1 MLGIIFISLYFS
13 ASLWTLSSK
22 FFSVNFETSESLFPS
37 TSALGVGVTATS
49 PASNYRAG
57 SWRAQRSRLDYT
69 ACGGP
74 APSSTTWFWVLRYFS
89 WYAEGILQ
97 MNRLLDPCW
106 PKGWWMVNKRPSEKA
121 RGAFFFANLCASS
134 RRSYSKMLKSMINT
148 NKQRNKSGL
157 CMENIETPR
166 QP

>member
-57 SWRAQRSRLDYT
+57 KEELSGVDWTTPHVGGRRLPQQRGFELY
-69 ACGGP
+69 
-74 APSSTTWFWVLRYFS
+74 
-89 WYAEGILQ
+89 GILAD
-97 MNRLLDPCW
+97 MLR
-106 PKGWWMVNKRPSEKA
+106 
-121 RGAFFFANLCASS
+121 AFF
-134 RRSYSKMLKSMINT
+134 K
-148 NKQRNKSGL
+148 
-157 CMENIETPR
+157 
-166 QP
+166 